1 MIKLKDTYEK
11 IFETFY
17 LIKEECYENLQ
28 GKNREEKISR
38 PINH

>member
-1 MIKLKDTYEK
+1 MGKNYCLV
-11 IFETFY
+11 FELFY
-17 LIKEECYENLQ
+17 LRKEECYENLQ